1 MKYFNRIISLLMV
14 ALMLITAIPFA
25 NVSAADNVSEEHTV
39 SVDEAFSDS
48 FTAESSTASELIFFG
63 NTEFDGCYGN
73 QLSGVVKE
81 IYDSLVKNYATD
93 KKIVEYTYT
102 FEAPFI
108 FNAEISDNSIVMNDE
123 LREIQLE
130 ITYATQTAMDAF
142 LYDHPEV
149 FWFKSMKSSYA
160 VSATGNVFSGYT
172 GRISSLTV
180 RPEEIYSGASSE
192 ISRFDSAVEDALGE
206 ISVTDSRYDTLKSIH
221 GYICDNAWY
230 NFVSDKKVHTAEPF
244 FIGDGGVV
252 CEGYSKAFKI
262 LCDRL
267 NIPCALISGYAGEN
281 HMWNYVQM
289 EDSSWYLVDAT
300 WDDQNDMIYDT
311 YFLAYTDTIGFN
323 GLSVSKERTE
333 RNDFSGTGI
342 FSFTY
347 PVLSSAAYGA
357 HTHEWESEYTV
368 DTEPNCTEKGS
379 KSIHCKLC
387 EGRKSV
393 TEIPSLGH
401 NWNDGVIDSVS
412 TCKTHGVKT
421 YTCLNDSKHQYTE
434 LLKLDATNHE
444 GGTYIKGYSES
455 TCISTGYTGGTYC
468 EGCDARLSLG
478 SIIPLKSHTFTEY
491 VSDGNA
497 TCISDGTKTAVC
509 DVCKKAKDTV
519 TDVNSKY
526 DAMHKYSVRS
536 VCPPT
541 CTDSGDRIY
550 VCDVCE
556 TAAYMELI
564 PPTGHSGG
572 TATCNSRAK
581 CSVCEV
587 EYGSFDKNNH
597 KSLEALK
604 AVAATCTKAGLT
616 EGERCKDCGKI
627 TVEQKTVAKKAHIN
641 KTSTVKATLS
651 KNGKTETKCTVCGA
665 AEKTVIYAPKSF
677 KLSATSFVYN
687 GKKKTPEVT
696 VKDSKGRKLKN
707 GTDYTVSY
715 SKGRKKPGKYT
726 VTVKFKGNYS
736 GTKKLS
742 FTVVPS
748 KAVLSKLTSESRKFT
763 AVWKKASGATG
774 YEMQYST
781 SSKFTK
787 KTTKTVKVKK
797 GNTNKATV
805 KRLKKGKKYYVRI
818 RAFKTVSGKTLY
830 GAWSTVK
837 SVKIK

>member
-1 MKYFNRIISLLMV
+1 MKFFNRIISLFMV
-14 ALMLITAIPFA
+14 ALMLMTAIPFTA
-25 NVSAADNVSEEHTV
+25 VKAAEDMTEEYTAV
-39 SVDEAFSDS
+39 AEETLSDS
-48 FTAESSTASELIFFG
+48 SVAESSSAGGRILFG
-63 NTEFDGCYGN
+63 SAEFDGCYGN
-73 QLSGVVKE
+73 QLSGVAKE
-81 IYDSLVKNYATD
+81 LYDSIVKIYAID
-93 KKIVEYTYT
+93 KKTGDYVHIFKT
-102 FEAPFI
+102 PFV
-108 FNAEISDNSIVMNDE
+108 FNAEILNDSIIVNNE
-123 LREIQLE
+123 LKEIQLE
-130 ITYATQTAMDAF
+130 ITCATQAAMDAF

-149 FWFKSMKSSYA
+149 FWFKSMKSSYEI
-160 VSATGNVFSGYT
+160 SASGNSFGGYK
-172 GRISSLTV
+172 GSISSITIK
-180 RPEEIYSGASSE
+180 PAEIYSDASAK
-192 ISRFDSAVEDALGE
+192 ISQFNSAVDSALASIKITE
-206 ISVTDSRYDTLKSIH
+206 SRYETLKNIH
-221 GYICDNAWY
+221 DYICDKAWY
-230 NFVSDKKVHTAEPF
+230 NLVNEKRVHSAEPF
-244 FIGDGGVV
+244 FIGNGGVV
-252 CEGYSKAFKI
+252 CEGYSKSFKI

-267 NIPCALISGYAGEN
+267 GIPCALISGYAGEN

-300 WDDQNDMIYDT
+300 WDDQKDMIYDT

-333 RNDFSGTGI
+333 SNDFSGTGI

-368 DTEPNCTEKGS
+368 DKAPTCTEKGS
-379 KSIHCKLC
+379 KSIHCKSC
-387 EGRKSV
+387 DKTKSV

-444 GGTYIKGYSES
+444 GGTYIKGASEP
-455 TCISTGYTGGTYC
+455 TCKSTGYTGNIFC
-468 EGCDARLSLG
+468 KGCDTRLSLG
-478 SIIPLKSHTFTEY
+478 SIIPVKAHTFTVY

-497 TCISDGTKTAVC
+497 TCIVDGTKTAVC
-509 DVCKKAKDTV
+509 DICKKAEDTV
-519 TDVNSKY
+519 ADVGSKN

-541 CTDSGDRIY
+541 CTDSGDRTY

-742 FTVVPS
+742 FSIVPS
-748 KAVLSKLTSESRKFT
+748 KVNLSKVTSASKSLTAT
-763 AVWKKASGATG
+763 WKTVSAATG
-774 YEMQYST
+774 YEVQYS
-781 SSKFTK
+781 SSKKFK
-787 KTTKTVKVKK
+787 KKNTKTVIIKKSKAKKITVKK
-797 GNTNKATV
+797 
-805 KRLKKGKKYYVRI
+805 LIKGKKYYVKV
-818 RAFKTVSGKTLY
+818 RAYKTVSGKKLY
-830 GAWSTVK
+830 GAWSAVK